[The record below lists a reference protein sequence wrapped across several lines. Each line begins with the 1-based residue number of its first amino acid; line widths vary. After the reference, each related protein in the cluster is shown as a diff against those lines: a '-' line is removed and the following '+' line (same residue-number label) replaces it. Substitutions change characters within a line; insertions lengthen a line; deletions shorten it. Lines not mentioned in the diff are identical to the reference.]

1 MDNSILAY
9 NLWIRIFPDIGFS
22 KKTKNHEIFHFL
34 DYFQQKPWQKL
45 YKNLFWAYFAHLK
58 KNTNFTSP
66 PFQNKNKNLA
76 LPLWMD
82 GVTEKWRGTTLSQ
95 TGGIK
100 MVQNDIA
107 MLCMQQQKPSTISFF
122 IMRLLAPLKDCS
134 LKLLISPS
142 VSSLENM
149 PEYKLLKT
157 LEKYRSSRP
166 EVRKRY
172 F

>member
-1 MDNSILAY
+1 MNQNFPRYRVFKENKESW
-9 NLWIRIFPDIGFS
+9 NLSFFRLLS
-22 KKTKNHEIFHFL
+22 TKAMTKTL
-34 DYFQQKPWQKL
+34 QKPILGLFCPFKEK
-45 YKNLFWAYFAHLK
+45 YKFHL
-58 KNTNFTSP
+58 P

-95 TGGIK
+95 TGGAK
-100 MVQNDIA
+100 MVQNDIAKA

-122 IMRLLAPLKDCS
+122 IMTLLAPLKDCS

>member
-1 MDNSILAY
+1 MNQNFPRYRVFKENKESW
-9 NLWIRIFPDIGFS
+9 NLSFFRLLS
-22 KKTKNHEIFHFL
+22 TKAMTKTL
-34 DYFQQKPWQKL
+34 QKPI
-45 YKNLFWAYFAHLK
+45 WAYFAHWK

-82 GVTEKWRGTTLSQ
+82 GLTEKWRGKTLSQ
-95 TGGIK
+95 TGCAK

-107 MLCMQQQKPSTISFF
+107 KAMLCKQQQKPSTISFF
-122 IMRLLAPLKDCS
+122 IMTLLAPLKDCS
-134 LKLLISPS
+134 LKLVISPS
-142 VSSLENM
+142 VSSPENM

>member
-1 MDNSILAY
+1 MNQNFPRYRVFKENKESW
-9 NLWIRIFPDIGFS
+9 NLSFFRLLS
-22 KKTKNHEIFHFL
+22 TKAMTKTL
-34 DYFQQKPWQKL
+34 Q
-45 YKNLFWAYFAHLK
+45 NLFWAYFAHLK

-82 GVTEKWRGTTLSQ
+82 GLTEKWRGKTLSQ
-95 TGGIK
+95 TGCAK

-107 MLCMQQQKPSTISFF
+107 KAMLCKQQQKPSTISFF
-122 IMRLLAPLKDCS
+122 IMTLLAPLKDCS

-142 VSSLENM
+142 VSSPENM